1 MSFDFL
7 TIRQRFLVATIFSVL
22 LGGIVGWKGSG
33 SSGIFLFVVVG
44 AIAAGVGL
52 FLANAVVDSYKNISE
67 TCRELST
74 RDAKAMVEKPVL
86 QEFRPLLKILEEVRE
101 RFYWYKGLLDSIPF
115 PISATDMNMNWTFIN
130 KPVEMFLGV
139 KRDDIVGKQCHN
151 WNADICRTENC
162 GIEQL
167 RKGSLQTL
175 FFQQGRNFQVD
186 TAYLSNSSGGRVGHI
201 EVVQEITDKVKA
213 FDFQKKQVERL
224 AQLLRQMAGGDL
236 TFQMSVDEG
245 DQYTKEVRSSFLQLT
260 DNLNEAVN
268 NLNDTLSQ
276 VTIAADQVTSASG
289 QISTGSQ
296 GLSQSASDQA
306 SAIEEVSSSLEE
318 MASMS
323 KLNAT
328 NAKEAQGL
336 CAHARSSSEKGS
348 VSMQRLS
355 DAINRIKNSSNATS
369 KIVKTIDEIAF
380 QTNLLALN
388 AAVEAARAGDAGKGF
403 AVVAEEVRNLAIRS
417 AEAAKNTA
425 TLIEESV
432 HNALDGVSI
441 NREAMENLDEV
452 TRQVIRVSEMMA
464 EISSSS
470 DQQSMGVEQITEAVG
485 QMTELTQSVAASAE
499 ESASAAQEMSG
510 QSMELQS
517 MVARFQLKSGEEGV
531 PLHNAAATAPAG
543 TKRALPRKNN
553 VRQLPASSANASRDH
568 KKVIPLDEDDDKEVL
583 KDL

>member
-7 TIRQRFLVATIFSVL
+7 TVRQRFMVATLFSVI
-22 LGGIVGWKGSG
+22 LGGLAGWKGSG
-33 SSGIFLFVVVG
+33 AFGVFLFVIIVAV
-44 AIAAGVGL
+44 AFGVGL
-52 FLANAVVDSYKNISE
+52 FLSNAVVDSYKNISE
-67 TCRELST
+67 SCRELSK
-74 RDAKAMVEKPVL
+74 RDAKAAVEKPVL

-101 RFYWYKGLLDSIPF
+101 HFHWYKGLLDSIPF
-115 PISATDMNMNWTFIN
+115 PISVTDTNMNWTFIN

-139 KRDDIVGKQCHN
+139 IRDDVVGKQCN
-151 WNADICRTENC
+151 TWNADICRTENC
-162 GIEQL
+162 GIERL
-167 RKGSLQTL
+167 RKGSLRTL

-186 TAYLSNSSGGRVGHI
+186 TAFLTNSSGDRVGHI
-201 EVVQEITDKVKA
+201 EVIQEVTDRVKA
-213 FDFQKKQVERL
+213 FDFQKRQVEHL
-224 AQLLRQMAGGDL
+224 AQLLRQMAEGDL
-236 TFQMSVDEG
+236 TFHMDVEDG
-245 DQYTKEVRSSFLQLT
+245 DQYTKEVRNSFLQLSE
-260 DNLNEAVN
+260 NLNEAVV

-276 VTIAADQVTSASG
+276 VTMAAGQVTSASG

-323 KLNAT
+323 KLNAS
-328 NAKEAQGL
+328 NSKEAQGL
-336 CAHARSSSEKGS
+336 CANARNSSEKGS

-355 DAINRIKNSSNATS
+355 EAINRIKNSSDATS

-417 AEAAKNTA
+417 ADAAKNTA
-425 TLIEESV
+425 NLIEESV
-432 HNALDGVSI
+432 RNAMDGVKI
-441 NREAMENLDEV
+441 NKEAMENLDEV

-470 DQQSMGVEQITEAVG
+470 DQQRMGVEQITEAVS
-485 QMTELTQSVAASAE
+485 QMTELTQTVAASAE
-499 ESASAAQEMSG
+499 ESASAAQQMSG

-517 MVARFQLKSGEEGV
+517 MVSRFKLKSEKQGV
-531 PLHNAAATAPAG
+531 PLRRAAAPAPIAK
-543 TKRALPRKNN
+543 KRALPGKSRA
-553 VRQLPASSANASRDH
+553 RQLPAPSAITSRDP
-568 KKVIPLDEDDDKEVL
+568 KKAIPFDEDNDKEVL
-583 KDL
+583 KDF